1 MSSSISSASLSDE
14 KGLSTPDEAM
24 LVGVAAVLLLCCPA
38 AVSTAY
44 LHTACCCSRGDTMF
58 AGYDLQAVVLAC
70 EDGRR
75 LYPLTQDCPATLLP
89 VLNKPL
95 LHYQLELLE
104 KAGYTEALVVCSRI
118 TEAGVFKYTETYAGE
133 LTLELVVVNGSLD
146 TAEVL
151 RQVSG
156 KIRSDFLLLPGDLV
170 CEEVLRDLAELHVS
184 KSSDVTMV
192 VKEEAPIKDAKG
204 RKTGRPKRDEEDIDY
219 VGLTRSGRLVVK
231 LPKLFV
237 EEALRIQKAL
247 LRRHETVTLST
258 TMQDVN
264 VYVLAHWVL
273 GFLDEHRAIAS
284 VQNELVPALVRRQF
298 RNCITGGEPLAK
310 RATSVL
316 TASLREEALIS
327 RISSGKPSADGE
339 RAHPGEGAPGA
350 NEVRCFALTLR
361 HGDAYCSQAKT
372 LAAYC
377 TMNRELLTT
386 RELTEKCPWS
396 MPSGFRP
403 KDSTLVGEGCH
414 IGPKGTLKLSV
425 IGRQCKIGEKAKI
438 NNCIVMDGVTIE
450 DNCTIQNSV
459 ICRRATVETGCN
471 LNECYIGPEYKV
483 PSGTKEKQETYVV

>member
-1 MSSSISSASLSDE
+1 MVSAS
-14 KGLSTPDEAM
+14 
-24 LVGVAAVLLLCCPA
+24 
-38 AVSTAY
+38 
-44 LHTACCCSRGDTMF
+44 
-58 AGYDLQAVVLAC
+58 DLQAVVLAC

-75 LYPLTQDCPATLLP
+75 LYPLTQDCPAPLLP

-104 KAGYTEALVVCSRI
+104 KAGYTEALVVCSRV
-118 TEAGVFKYTETYAGE
+118 TEAGVSKYKDNYTGA
-133 LTLELVVVNGSLD
+133 LTLDLVVVNGSLD

-151 RQVSG
+151 RQVAG

-184 KSSDVTMV
+184 RGSDVTMV
-192 VKEEAPIKDAKG
+192 VKEEAPVKDAKG
-204 RKTGRPKRDEEDIDY
+204 RKTVRPKRDEEDIDY
-219 VGLTRSGRLVVK
+219 VGLTQSGRLVIK

-258 TMQDVN
+258 TLQDVS
-264 VYVLAHWVL
+264 VYILGHWVL

-298 RNCITGGEPLAK
+298 RNSTTGGEPLAK
-310 RATSVL
+310 RATSVAVDAL
-316 TASLREEALIS
+316 HGEAMVA
-327 RISSGKPSADGE
+327 RMSSGKPSPDGD
-339 RAHPGEGAPGA
+339 EGAAAAAGA

-361 HGDAYCSQAKT
+361 HGEAYCSQAKT

-377 TMNRELLTT
+377 TINRELLTK
-386 RELTEKCPWS
+386 REMSDKCPWT
-396 MPSGFRP
+396 MPDGFRP

-414 IGPKGTLKLSV
+414 IKAKGRLSVSV
-425 IGRQCKIGEKAKI
+425 IGQQCSIGEKAKI
-438 NNCIVMDGVTIE
+438 NNCIVMDGVTIG
-450 DNCTIQNSV
+450 DDCLIQNSV
-459 ICRRATVETGCN
+459 ICRGATVEAGCN
-471 LNECYIGPEYKV
+471 LKECYVGPEYKV

>member
-1 MSSSISSASLSDE
+1 MAPSS
-14 KGLSTPDEAM
+14 
-24 LVGVAAVLLLCCPA
+24 
-38 AVSTAY
+38 
-44 LHTACCCSRGDTMF
+44 
-58 AGYDLQAVVLAC
+58 DLQAVVLAC
-70 EDGRR
+70 GDGRR
-75 LYPLTQDCPATLLP
+75 LYPLTQDCPAPLLP

-104 KAGYTEALVVCSRI
+104 KAGYTEALLVCSRV
-118 TEAGVFKYTETYAGE
+118 TEAGVIKYKETYAGA
-133 LTLELVVVNGSLD
+133 LALDLAVVNGSLD

-156 KIRSDFLLLPGDLV
+156 KITSDFLLLPGDLV
-170 CEEVLRDLAELHVS
+170 CEEVLRDLAELHLS
-184 KSSDVTMV
+184 KRSDVTMV
-192 VKEEAPIKDAKG
+192 VKEEAPVKDSKG
-204 RKTGRPKRDEEDIDY
+204 RKTVRPKRDEEDIDY
-219 VGLTRSGRLVVK
+219 VGLTQSGRLVIK
-231 LPKLFV
+231 LPKMFV

-258 TMQDVN
+258 TLQDVS

-273 GFLDEHRAIAS
+273 GFLDEHKAIAS

-298 RNCITGGEPLAK
+298 RNNTAGGEPLVK
-310 RATSVL
+310 RMDTVGG
-316 TASLREEALIS
+316 EIS
-327 RISSGKPSADGE
+327 RAEAMVARMSSGKPSPDGSL
-339 RAHPGEGAPGA
+339 RTDLPQGEGGAAADA

-361 HGDAYCSQAKT
+361 HGEAYCSQAKT

-377 TMNRELLTT
+377 TINRELLTT
-386 RELTEKCPWS
+386 RDFTDKCPWS
-396 MPSGFRP
+396 MPGGFRP

-414 IGPKGTLKLSV
+414 LGPKGTLKFSV

-438 NNCIVMDGVTIE
+438 NNCIIMDGVTIG
-450 DNCTIQNSV
+450 DSCTIQNSV